1 MSVNNAA
8 LSGQF
13 KWQIIQQALIFFL
26 FPAFLLIAVGLYHYH
41 DITESDREGLMVK
54 EKINTELGQ
63 IAITNA
69 LQGVI
74 SDLMYLSRQYEIHNK
89 NAGDD
94 TTLIPS
100 LADEYL
106 LFSNEMGIYN
116 QIRLLDETGVERI
129 RVNHNRGRS
138 SIVPEHLLQD
148 KSDRYYFKNAWLLER
163 GEVYISPFDLNI
175 EHRQIEEPIEPV
187 IRFAAPVFG
196 ADGHKTGILILNY
209 LGKKLL
215 NDFRNAVV
223 NIADHAMLVN
233 ADGYWLS
240 SPIKEDEWGFMYGNS
255 KTFVKLYPE
264 IWALMKD
271 SDSGQIERSDG
282 IYSFTTIYPL
292 QSTIDIRSYK
302 AANFDGNTW
311 KVISR
316 LPVRFLANDSRFSQY
331 VNIYTLM
338 FILLAACA
346 YTLAYVQAKHRSA
359 VEQIE
364 FEQRFRETL
373 ENIKLLAIGLSK
385 EGKII
390 FCNDTLLELVGRT
403 REEVLG
409 INWFDHFIPENK
421 RDIEK
426 QYFIQSMEEQHS
438 LHQVEADVLDKHNQH
453 RLVEWNSSVM
463 LDNNGEVNGL
473 TCIGKDITVA
483 RHAEEELHKIMR
495 AIEQSPSTVM
505 IVDTVGRI
513 EYVNPKFTEITG
525 YTLEEVVGQN
535 PRILKSGETSNDE
548 YKELWETIAAGE
560 EWRGVLHNRKKNGEL
575 YWEEA
580 LISPVRNAE
589 DEITHF
595 LAVKEDITERIRLED
610 EVDKR
615 NREIARNEALTA
627 VGRMANMIAHDLRNP
642 LSSIKMGLQILGDK
656 PATAWQEEEHELKQ
670 IALDQVA
677 YMEDILAD
685 LMSFSRPD
693 ALNPEWLKL
702 NELLDTVLIQ
712 MQKEILEHH
721 VQIETVYESGLPNI
735 YADARKLRQVF
746 TNIISNGV
754 QATEG
759 LDNRIPEISIRIK
772 QLMSADI
779 PEVCIEITDNGQGL
793 ESETETRL
801 FEPFFTTRSKGT
813 GLGLAIVNRFVE
825 QHNGT
830 VSLGPAD
837 HVGTKVVVVLPTE
850 AIDNKQ
856 IENDENKPTSEKVS
870 ASV

>member
-1 MSVNNAA
+1 MSVNNSAQ
-8 LSGQF
+8 SGHL

-26 FPAFLLIAVGLYHYH
+26 MPACLLIAVGIYHYH
-41 DITESDREGLMVK
+41 DITESDREGLMVR

-89 NAGDD
+89 KAEDD
-94 TTLIPS
+94 TTVVQS
-100 LADEYL
+100 LVNEYL
-106 LFSNEMGIYN
+106 LFSNEMALYD
-116 QIRLLDETGVERI
+116 QIRLLDKTGLERI
-129 RVNHNRGRS
+129 RVNHNKGRS
-138 SIVPEHLLQD
+138 SIVPVHLLQD

-163 GEVYISPFDLNI
+163 GEVYISAFDLNI
-175 EHRQIEEPIEPV
+175 EHGQIEQPTQPV
-187 IRFAAPVFG
+187 IRFATPVFG
-196 ADGHKTGILILNY
+196 VDGQKTGILILNY
-209 LGKKLL
+209 LGNKLL
-215 NDFRNAVV
+215 NDFRNAIV

-240 SPIKEDEWGFMYGNS
+240 SPSKEDEWGFMYGS
-255 KTFVKLYPE
+255 SETFVKRYPE

-271 SDSGQIERSDG
+271 NDSGQIERSDG

-302 AANFDGNTW
+302 AANLDENPW
-311 KVISR
+311 RVISR

-346 YTLAYVQAKHRSA
+346 YTLAYIQAKHRSA

-373 ENIKLLAIGLSK
+373 ENIKLLAIGLNK

-390 FCNDTLLELVGRT
+390 FCNDALLELAGRT

-409 INWFDHFIPENK
+409 INWFDHFIPENQ

-426 QYFIQSMEEQHS
+426 QYFIQNMEEQHN
-438 LHQVEADVLDKHNQH
+438 LHQVEAEVLDKHDQH

-463 LDNNGEVNGL
+463 LDNNGEINGL
-473 TCIGKDITVA
+473 TCIGKDITEA

-525 YTLEEVVGQN
+525 YALEEVIGQN

-548 YKELWETIAAGE
+548 YKELWQTIAAGE
-560 EWRGVLHNRKKNGEL
+560 EWRGILHNRKKNGEL

-589 DEITHF
+589 GEITHF

-610 EVDKR
+610 EVEQR
-615 NREIARNEALTA
+615 NREIARNEALTT

-642 LSSIKMGLQILGDK
+642 LSSIKMGLQILADK
-656 PATAWQEEEHELKQ
+656 PASAWQEEEYELKQ
-670 IALDQVA
+670 IAQEQIA

-702 NELLDTVLIQ
+702 NELMDTVLIH
-712 MQKEILEHH
+712 MQKEIVEHH
-721 VQIETVYESGLPNI
+721 VQVETVYQSGLPNI

-746 TNIISNGV
+746 TNIISNGI

-759 LDNRIPEISIRIK
+759 LDNRIPEISIRVK
-772 QLMSADI
+772 QIMSADI
-779 PEVCIEITDNGQGL
+779 LKISIEITDNGHGL
-793 ESETETRL
+793 DTETETRL

-825 QHNGT
+825 QHNGSVT
-830 VSLGPAD
+830 LAAAD
-837 HVGTKVVVVLPTE
+837 KVGTRVVVVLPTE
-850 AIDNKQ
+850 AIECSQ
-856 IENDENKPTSEKVS
+856 VENKPTNENMSVS
-870 ASV
+870 V